1 MTDQTRPE
9 YVCPACGGSEFELVV
24 TQLIDV
30 LFYSDGD
37 HAVTDGPRGDME
49 WGDDTQ
55 ALCRGCGW
63 ADILREAKPA

>member
-1 MTDQTRPE
+1 MTEQTRPE
-9 YVCPACGGSEFELVV
+9 YVCPTCGGSEFELVV

-37 HAVTDGPRGDME
+37 HDVTDGPRGDVE
-49 WGDDTQ
+49 WCDDTQ
-55 ALCRGCGW
+55 AFCRGCGW

>member
-55 ALCRGCGW
+55 ALCRSRGR